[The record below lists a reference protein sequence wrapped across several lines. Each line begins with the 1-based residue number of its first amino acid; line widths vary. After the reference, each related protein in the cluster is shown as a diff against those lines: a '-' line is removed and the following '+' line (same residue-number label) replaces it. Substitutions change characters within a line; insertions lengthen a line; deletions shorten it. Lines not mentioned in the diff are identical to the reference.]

1 MTGSIQFTNLG
12 EVLAGIE
19 ARKKKLDDLPKLAA
33 QMGVLALNEIH
44 QLTHKKTGNWDASI
58 HSEVTDLGGF
68 KVELWVGSKGAFSGV
83 SEAITSMKKE
93 GTYTK
98 DVKKKVKAAQK
109 SGAAFGYNYGKRQ
122 EDLYHP
128 IAEGCHRAEPAMI
141 DLWNE
146 KMKGI
151 VTANAD
157 GMSDFAGLDVSN
169 W

>member
-19 ARKKKLDDLPKLAA
+19 AKKKRLDDLPKLAA

-68 KVELWVGSKGAFSGV
+68 KVELWVGSKGAFSG
-83 SEAITSMKKE
+83 S
-93 GTYTK
+93 
-98 DVKKKVKAAQK
+98 
-109 SGAAFGYNYGKRQ
+109 GYNYGKRQ

-128 IAEGCHRAEPAMI
+128 IAEGCHKAEPAMV

-151 VTANAD
+151 VTANAA